1 MTSWLLWGGAA
12 ALYVAFRAWY
22 DNWRGP
28 LRPEEIDALIAR
40 AGQLPHADPA
50 SRAAVREFL
59 LADDGREFVM
69 FNIVKTTTDPR
80 PDPRTGEPVPGNEL
94 LQRYVRR
101 FVRALVAR
109 GGHPL
114 LARRKIAGYVDSW
127 AVAPDPGWSVIGL
140 MRYRSRRDLIEMVLD
155 PRFGDVHLDKVAG
168 TLATFSFPTAPMV
181 SLVMGPR
188 LWVALVL
195 ALAAAL
201 GDLVV

>member
-1 MTSWLLWGGAA
+1 MTSWFLWGGAA
-12 ALYVAFRAWY
+12 ALYAVFRAWY

-28 LRPEEIDALIAR
+28 VKPGEVDALLER
-40 AGQLPHADPA
+40 VGQMPHGNEAQ
-50 SRAAVREFL
+50 RQAVRDFL

-69 FNIVKTTTDPR
+69 FNIVKTTTEPQ
-80 PDPRTGEPVPGNEL
+80 PDPRTGAPVPGNEL

-101 FVRALVAR
+101 FLRGLFLR

-127 AVAPDPGWSVIGL
+127 AVPPDPGWSVIGL
-140 MRYRSRRDLIEMVLD
+140 MRYRSRRDMIEMVLD
-155 PRFGDVHLDKVAG
+155 PRFRDAHLDKVAG
-168 TLATFSFPTAPMV
+168 TLMTFSFPTAPVM

-201 GDLVV
+201 ADLAL